1 LDISGK
7 IAGLNIGNAVS
18 DYSMI
23 LEIWIVIY
31 LPLES
36 GQNDIP
42 AVESYAALK
51 IQ

>member
-7 IAGLNIGNAVS
+7 ITGLNIGNAVS

-31 LPLES
+31 LSLEPAP
-36 GQNDIP
+36 NDIP
-42 AVESYAALK
+42 VKSYAALK